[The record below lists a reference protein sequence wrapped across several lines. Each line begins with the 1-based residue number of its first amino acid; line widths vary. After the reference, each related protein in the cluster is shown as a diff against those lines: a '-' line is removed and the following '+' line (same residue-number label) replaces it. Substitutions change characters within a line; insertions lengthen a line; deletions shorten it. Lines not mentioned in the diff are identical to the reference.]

1 MMLYEDPRIARFNSK
16 LKKIRMIRGFTQESL
31 SELSNVNIKSI
42 AAYEQNPEKILT
54 ASSITLYKLANALNC
69 EMEDLIDNQLI
80 DKEEK

>member
-54 ASSITLYKLANALNC
+54 ASSITLYASSTSFALALRSSLRLA
-69 EMEDLIDNQLI
+69 IAS
-80 DKEEK
+80 